1 MIPPVLSSLSS
12 RSAPDRHD
20 PLSGTR
26 DEFGSIFAEFLL
38 LPVPG
43 QQDASPAP
51 DAIVDAGRDDSKADA
66 ALESPPDGWN
76 GDPSPPAQMGQIPVQ
91 SDGSAGP
98 QAALLP
104 WLAPTI
110 APTTAPLI
118 APADATTNALAV
130 APANAPMHVVAVP
143 AFAPTNAPASRGGDI
158 EPGPDPL
165 VATTAPA
172 SRGGDIAPE
181 PDPLIA
187 TNAPAFRA
195 DATEPEPGPLF
206 AGPSVPPLPKAGA
219 IPASVSGPV
228 ARQLASPDMPIAGT
242 GIPPMADPP
251 VTASGPAETSQ
262 NSAVSAMLEPV
273 HAPIGSAP
281 LPPLPLESNP
291 QPEPQ
296 GSKTAAMIAQATHLP
311 PHPEAEA
318 GARMATSVPL
328 PGPAPAQ
335 IPLTVPIAVPVT
347 FPVSLPDLATIAMG
361 AGWPPIAPYGDDPQ
375 PSLPVP
381 AMPSSMQKSLE
392 HGRNDAKLVASSAPD
407 RALLLSAPAAPVAA
421 SAPSLDA
428 QIAPPE
434 PPAPGAPAAVALVQ
448 APGQGFGSAPPVAAA
463 PEIPAQPA
471 TAPVAPGDRAL
482 LPPAMGSP
490 APAGWPPAAESAA
503 EPATVSRQ
511 GPASLDPIPPEP
523 APRGRSAELPQAG
536 QAVPAPAAVSGAPTE
551 MPPTAISAAPI
562 ADAPDPGAP
571 PDHKAPATSDPAP
584 RPLAATMLHLL
595 QTGPDQPVTLK
606 LSPAELGTL
615 RFEILQRDQ
624 GLHLHLSV
632 DQPAALDLLRR
643 QGDQLLAELRQSGFP
658 GATLSF
664 AGSFAGG
671 GGQDA
676 PASQGNPS
684 PAPRQSPDQAPQA
697 AALPPSAA
705 RPSAQSTSLDLRL

>member
-110 APTTAPLI
+110 APTTTPLIAPADAPAI

-165 VATTAPA
+165 VAT
-172 SRGGDIAPE
+172 
-181 PDPLIA
+181 
-187 TNAPAFRA
+187 NAPAFRA

-206 AGPSVPPLPKAGA
+206 AGPSVPPLPKAA
-219 IPASVSGPV
+219 PFPASVSGPV

-242 GIPPMADPP
+242 GIPTMADPP
-251 VTASGPAETSQ
+251 VTASGPAETSR

-318 GARMATSVPL
+318 GARMATSVPP

-335 IPLTVPIAVPVT
+335 VPLTAPIAVPVT
-347 FPVSLPDLATIAMG
+347 FPVSLPDLATIAIG
-361 AGWPPIAPYGDDPQ
+361 AGWPPIAPYGNDPQ
-375 PSLPVP
+375 PLLPVP
-381 AMPSSMQKSLE
+381 AIPSSVQNSLE
-392 HGRNDAKLVASSAPD
+392 HGWNDAKLAASSAPD
-407 RALLLSAPAAPVAA
+407 RALLLSAAAAPVAA
-421 SAPSLDA
+421 SAPSLGA
-428 QIAPPE
+428 QIAPLE
-434 PPAPGAPAAVALVQ
+434 PPAPGAPAAVALVS
-448 APGQGFGSAPPVAAA
+448 AAGQGIGTAPPVAAA

-571 PDHKAPATSDPAP
+571 PDHKAPATSDHAP
-584 RPLAATMLHLL
+584 RPLAATMLQLL